1 MIPISGFPQSAYY
14 AAPTT
19 MGSDGQWSHGAAMAV
34 KVRSEPAFQQTLSG
48 EGTEGRYSGSVLLT
62 PTAMVPGGLVWL
74 PGRDQ
79 TKRDQALVVQS
90 VQPATDING
99 IVDYYQV
106 SL

>member
-1 MIPISGFPQSAYY
+1 MIPASGFPQTAYY

-19 MGSDGQWSHGAAMAV
+19 MGADGQWTHGSATS
-34 KVRSEPAFQQTLSG
+34 VRVRAEPAFQQVPG
-48 EGTEGRYSGSVLLT
+48 GDGVDGRYSGSVLLT

-99 IVDYYQV
+99 VADYYQV
-106 SL
+106 TL